1 MAALG
6 RPEFERMTR
15 RSGSM
20 PYEAG
25 SIRVTKVIHPGRL
38 VSGNRAP
45 DRKHIGIIRKFITT

>member
-1 MAALG
+1 
-6 RPEFERMTR
+6 
-15 RSGSM
+15 M

-45 DRKHIGIIRKFITT
+45 DRKNIGIIRKFITT